1 MRAKLTFPA
10 RKAQASRLW
19 RIADAICQSSVLRML
34 PVSANI
40 TPNRPVIRWMLG
52 NFSSISEAEK
62 GHGFGS

>member
-1 MRAKLTFPA
+1 MKPKLTFPA

-40 TPNRPVIRWMLG
+40 TPNRPVIRWMSAKDYFLDYQ
-52 NFSSISEAEK
+52 ELALLM
-62 GHGFGS
+62 